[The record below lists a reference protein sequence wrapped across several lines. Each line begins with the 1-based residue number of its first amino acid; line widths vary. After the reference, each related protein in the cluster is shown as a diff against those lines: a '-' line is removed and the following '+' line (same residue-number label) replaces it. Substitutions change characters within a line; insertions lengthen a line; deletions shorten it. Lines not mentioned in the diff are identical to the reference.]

1 MYLSP
6 LPTGGS
12 AWKTVSRE
20 GSFWALWAQGAPS
33 SLLIF
38 FPFSQHQD
46 GLIREYAEAGLEHPV
61 GGPALG
67 KPRANSLQGRGYWRQ
82 ELAKR
87 PDLPL
92 ARLLPCQDEG

>member
-61 GGPALG
+61 GGPCT
-67 KPRANSLQGRGYWRQ
+67 Q
-82 ELAKR
+82 EA
-87 PDLPL
+87 PSQQF
-92 ARLLPCQDEG
+92 AGQRLLETRACKEARPPSSQTPALPG